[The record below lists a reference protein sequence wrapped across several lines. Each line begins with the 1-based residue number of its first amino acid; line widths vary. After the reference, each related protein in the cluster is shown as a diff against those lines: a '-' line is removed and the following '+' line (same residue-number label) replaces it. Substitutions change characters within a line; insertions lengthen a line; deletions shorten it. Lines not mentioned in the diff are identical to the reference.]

1 MASKVSISN
10 DALIRIGADTIIS
23 MTEDCEQARVCNQV
37 FDDAYD
43 ALLQAH
49 NWNFA
54 TERAILSQQAT
65 GPLFGYSY
73 KYLLPTNPY
82 CLKVLE
88 LDGDDEY
95 KVEGRYLLTDA
106 DSVSISYISR
116 VSDLNKLSPLF
127 RQTLSLY
134 IASQVCYTLTGSA
147 TLKGSL
153 TAEWKEIYRVARFE
167 DAKEGTP
174 EQFEPG
180 TWKTIRYGR
189 SAARRNKVGPRGY

>member
-10 DALIRIGADTIIS
+10 DALIRVGADTIIS
-23 MTEDCEQARVCNQV
+23 MTEDTEQARVCNQV
-37 FDDAYD
+37 FDDCLD
-43 ALLQAH
+43 AVLQAH

-54 TERAILSQQAT
+54 IERATLSQQAT

-82 CLKVLE
+82 CLRVLE
-88 LDGDDEY
+88 LEGSDEF

-106 DSVSISYISR
+106 SDVSITYVSR
-116 VSDLNKLSPLF
+116 VSDLNKATPLF

-147 TLKGSL
+147 TLKASL
-153 TAEWKEIYRVARFE
+153 TAEWKELYRVARFE
-167 DAKEGTP
+167 DATEGTP
-174 EQFEPG
+174 EERADG
-180 TWKTIRYGR
+180 SWKTIRYGR